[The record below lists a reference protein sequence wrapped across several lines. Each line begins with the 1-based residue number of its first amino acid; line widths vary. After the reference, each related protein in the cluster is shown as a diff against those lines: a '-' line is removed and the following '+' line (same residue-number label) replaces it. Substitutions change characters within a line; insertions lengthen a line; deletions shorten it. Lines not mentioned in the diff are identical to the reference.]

1 MTDFHIIPQN
11 SVLTLYKDVDI
22 SSKYKKQVVH
32 QSKQA
37 QSNYFQ
43 QRAFR
48 IWQNVSVMRNSRNTV
63 KIAARQGTIDEATYL
78 SFRNPELDNRTYYCY
93 ITNIDYLNNDT
104 TQITFEIDYFQTYY
118 LDAKYSETQIVR
130 EHLSKKEYDK
140 AIENPFDRSL
150 ISLRTPEDLVPDEEM
165 YTLLGREQ
173 VNDGESSGSHWLPAS
188 IKYDNGTTGDT
199 KVIVM
204 FVAPFNELSGSDRLA
219 LGKSG
224 YTSKYGTLSFE
235 EVWAKYEKQIK
246 SDYDDDDGKTDGNI
260 SGFGVVHAAADG
272 LYYNLTTKLLKK
284 DTWSDGF
291 FAGLGKLSDVNQG
304 AGENLEERKK
314 QLKKDYDREKQLEK
328 ESKEKVDDE
337 NLKYKSTWEQFLQN
351 FGSYS
356 YEGEKNGGFQATRM
370 FIFKGS
376 RGYRDFQNAV
386 DFMTLYGYSSSI
398 VGAYYVPLAVLDNT
412 RLVAEIENPCKSR
425 HPKLRTFPY
434 TYINVISPD
443 GTNKEYKFENFAK
456 ITNKISNKANFTLT
470 SNFNGVPTMSLV
482 PLNYKMIASGNDVR
496 SMMNYIE
503 RITFRNFPPVGWTTD
518 SFLTYLNKQNTS
530 FAMQQ
535 MPFDQDTRRI
545 QTAYSVG
552 ENASKSIGSFATGN
566 PLAAA
571 QPIFDGS
578 TDFFMKNR
586 EIDYNREL
594 RDRTSNLGPESAS
607 NVAGGYLAPE
617 WQQAR
622 PAFVNKSYQAS
633 GTDGWEMYQYW
644 GPNFRIDTH
653 TVHPQYLH
661 IFERYFDLYGYNTK
675 RIGVPHLVS
684 WIHSEGEEPHW
695 ENVDGKQS
703 TYLKTYNIQITNVIA
718 PAIEAISSL
727 LDSGC
732 TFVKGS

>member
-1 MTDFHIIPQN
+1 MTNFHIIPQN

-22 SSKYKKQVVH
+22 SSKYRKQVVH

-37 QSNYFQ
+37 QENYFQ

-48 IWQNVSVMRNSRNTV
+48 VWQNVSVMRNSRNTV
-63 KIAARQGTIDEATYL
+63 KIGARQGTIDEATYL

-130 EHLSKKEYDK
+130 EHLSQKEYVK

-165 YTLLGREQ
+165 YTLLGREK
-173 VNDGESSGSHWLPAS
+173 VNDGESTGSQWLPAS
-188 IKYDNGTTGDT
+188 IKYNDGTRGDT

-204 FVAPFNELSGSDRLA
+204 FVAPFNELSGSDRIA
-219 LGKSG
+219 NGKSA
-224 YTSKYGTLSFE
+224 YTSKYGNLTFD
-235 EVWAKYEKQIK
+235 EVWEKFQQKIA
-246 SDYDDDDGKTDGNI
+246 SDYDDDDGKTDGKI
-260 SGFGVVHAAADG
+260 SAFGLLHAAADG
-272 LYYNLTTKLLKK
+272 FFYNLNRNTSNPL
-284 DTWSDGF
+284 
-291 FAGLGKLSDVNQG
+291 DVFSIFNISKG
-304 AGENLEERKK
+304 IGDNMEARKK
-314 QLKKDYDREKQLEK
+314 ALKEDYDREKQLEK
-328 ESKEKVDDE
+328 ESKNKVDNE

-351 FGSYS
+351 FGSYC
-356 YEGEKNGGFQATRM
+356 YEGPKNGGFQATRM
-370 FIFKGS
+370 FIFKGNK
-376 RGYRDFQNAV
+376 GYQDFQSAV

-398 VGAYYVPLAVLDNT
+398 VGAYYVPLAVVDNT
-412 RLVAEIENPCKSR
+412 KLIAEIENPCKSR

-456 ITNKISNKANFTLT
+456 ITDKISNKANFTLT

-482 PLNYKMIASGNDVR
+482 PLNYKMIASGDDVR

-503 RITFRNFPPVGWTTD
+503 RITFRAFPPVGWTTD
-518 SFLTYLNKQNTS
+518 SFLTYLNKQNTA

-535 MPFDQDTRRI
+535 TPYEQDTRRI
-545 QTAYSVG
+545 QAVSDFGKNVASSVG
-552 ENASKSIGSFATGN
+552 AFATGN

-586 EIDYNREL
+586 PIDYGRNL
-594 RDRTSNLGPESAS
+594 RDQTSNLGPESAS

-622 PAFVNKSYQAS
+622 PAFVNKTYHAS

-653 TVHPQYLH
+653 TIHPQYLH

-675 RIGVPHLVS
+675 RIGVPHLIS
-684 WIHSEGEEPHW
+684 WIHQEGEEPHW
-695 ENVDGKQS
+695 EDVDGKRS

-727 LDSGC
+727 LDGGC
-732 TFVKGS
+732 SFVKGS